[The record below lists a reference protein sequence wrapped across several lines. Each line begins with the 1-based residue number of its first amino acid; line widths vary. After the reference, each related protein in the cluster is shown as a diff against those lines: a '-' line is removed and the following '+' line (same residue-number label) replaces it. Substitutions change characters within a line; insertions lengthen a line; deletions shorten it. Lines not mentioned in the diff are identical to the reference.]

1 MDMKLLSKIVW
12 AEGMYLAPH
21 HFQAQNRYFED
32 AVHFATASLWKYG
45 YGFSACQLDT
55 DALRNGTVTLVH
67 ARGMFDDGLPF
78 DIPGCDAIPEP
89 RNIAGLFPATADH
102 LTVCLAIPRWLPDGQ
117 NCKLESGPDAGTRYS
132 GVVEML
138 HDENT
143 GRDEKPVQL
152 GHKNIR
158 LVLESEAD
166 DDLLTLPLARV
177 VRDGAGHFAFD
188 PAFVPPTLRL
198 SASPRLTD
206 MLQRLVE
213 ILEDKSASVSQE
225 QQQSAGKFQAGMS
238 ARHVSQFWFLHAINS
253 SLTPLRHLLLSKHG
267 HPEELFREMSRLAGA
282 LCTFGLKTHPRT
294 LPTYNHRDPGPGFD
308 ALDDHIRRH
317 LEIVVPSQAI
327 LIPLKPVERYFYEGE
342 IKDQRCFAR
351 SRWILGVHSR
361 VSEAE
366 LIAKVPQLVKV
377 CSSKFVP
384 ELVKRALAG
393 LTLTHLEVPPSAVSA
408 KVESQYFTIS
418 RGGPCW
424 EHIMQTRGVG
434 VYVPGELPSPE
445 MELVVLLES

>member
-1 MDMKLLSKIVW
+1 MKLLSKIVW

-32 AVHFATASLWKYG
+32 SVHFATASLWNNG
-45 YGFSACQLDT
+45 DGFSACQLDS

-67 ARGMFDDGLPF
+67 ARGIFEDGLPF
-78 DIPGCDAIPEP
+78 DIPECDASPES
-89 RNIAGLFPATADH
+89 RNIAELFPPTADH
-102 LTVCLAIPRWLPDGQ
+102 LTVSLAIPRWRADGQ
-117 NCKLESGPDAGTRYS
+117 NCMLDSGPVAGTRYS

-152 GHKNIR
+152 GHKNIQ
-158 LVLESEAD
+158 LVLESEASEG
-166 DDLLTLPLARV
+166 LLTLPLARV
-177 VRDGAGHFAFD
+177 MRAGAGYFIFD

-198 SASPRLTD
+198 SASERLTD

-213 ILEDKSASVSQE
+213 ILEEKSGVVSEE
-225 QQQSAGKFQAGMS
+225 QQQSGGKFQAGMS
-238 ARHVSQFWFLHAINS
+238 ARHVAQFWFLHAINS

-282 LCTFGLKTHPRT
+282 LCTFGLNTHPRS
-294 LPTYNHRDPGPGFD
+294 LPSYNHRDPGAGFD
-308 ALDDHIRRH
+308 ALDEHIRRH

-327 LIPLKPVERYFYEGE
+327 LIPLKAVDRYFHEGE
-342 IKDQRCFAR
+342 IKDQRCFGR
-351 SRWILGVHSR
+351 SRWILCIHSPIG
-361 VSEAE
+361 EAE

-377 CSSKFVP
+377 CSAKFVP

-393 LTLTHLEVPPSAVSA
+393 LTLTHLEVPPTAISA

-418 RGGPCW
+418 RSGPCW

-445 MELVVLLES
+445 MELVVILES

>member
-1 MDMKLLSKIVW
+1 MKLLSKIVW

-32 AVHFATASLWKYG
+32 AVHFATASLWKNG
-45 YGFSACQLDT
+45 YGFSACQLDA
-55 DALRNGTVTLVH
+55 DALRNGTVTLVN
-67 ARGMFDDGLPF
+67 ALGIFEDGLPF
-78 DIPGCDAIPEP
+78 AIPECDALP
-89 RNIAGLFPATADH
+89 ESRNIAALFPPTADH
-102 LTVCLAIPRWLPDGQ
+102 LTIALAIPRWLPDGQ
-117 NCKLESGPDAGTRYS
+117 NCKLESGPEASTRYS

-152 GHKNIR
+152 GHKNFR
-158 LVLESEAD
+158 LVLELEAG
-166 DDLLTLPLARV
+166 DDLLTLPMARV
-177 VRDGAGHFAFD
+177 IRDGAGHFAYD

-198 SASPRLTD
+198 SASERLTET
-206 MLQRLVE
+206 LRRLVE
-213 ILEDKSASVSQE
+213 ILEEKSATVSQE
-225 QQQSAGKFQAGMS
+225 QQQSVGKFQASMS

-282 LCTFGLKTHPRT
+282 LCTFGLNTHPRS
-294 LPTYNHRDPGPGFD
+294 LPTYDHRAPGPGFD

-327 LIPLKPVERYFYEGE
+327 VIPLKAVDRYFHEGGV
-342 IKDQRCFAR
+342 KDQRCFGR
-351 SRWILGVHSR
+351 SRWILGIHSP
-361 VSEAE
+361 VAEAE
-366 LIAKVPQLVKV
+366 LIAKVPQLVKI
-377 CSSKFVP
+377 CSAKFVP
-384 ELVKRALAG
+384 ELVRRALAG
-393 LTLTHLEVPPSAVSA
+393 LALTHLEVPPSAVAA
-408 KVESQYFTIS
+408 KVENQYFTIN
-418 RGGPCW
+418 RAGPCW
-424 EHIMQTRGVG
+424 EHIMQTRSVG

>member
-1 MDMKLLSKIVW
+1 MKLLSKIVW

-32 AVHFATASLWKYG
+32 SVHFATASLWRNG
-45 YGFSACQLDT
+45 NGFSACQLDA
-55 DALRNGTVTLVH
+55 DALRNGTVSLVH
-67 ARGMFDDGLPF
+67 ARGMFEDGLPF
-78 DIPGCDAIPEP
+78 DIPGSDALPDS
-89 RNIAGLFPATADH
+89 RNIAALFPPTADH
-102 LTVCLAIPRWLPDGQ
+102 LTVHLAIPRWLPDGQ
-117 NCKLESGPDAGTRYS
+117 NCKLESGPDASARYS
-132 GVVEML
+132 GVVEIL

-158 LVLESEAD
+158 LVLESEASEN
-166 DDLLTLPLARV
+166 LLTLPMARIM
-177 VRDGAGHFAFD
+177 RDGAGHFAFD
-188 PAFVPPTLRL
+188 PAFVPPTMRL
-198 SASPRLTD
+198 SASERLTD

-213 ILEDKSASVSQE
+213 ILEEKSAVVSQE
-225 QQQSAGKFQAGMS
+225 QQQAAGKFQAGMS

-282 LCTFGLKTHPRT
+282 LCTFGLNTHPRS
-294 LPTYNHRDPGPGFD
+294 LPAYDHRDPGPGFD
-308 ALDDHIRRH
+308 GLDDHIRRH

-327 LIPLKPVERYFYEGE
+327 VIPLKPVDRYFHEGE
-342 IKDQRCFAR
+342 VKDQRCFGP
-351 SRWILGVHSR
+351 SRWILGIHSA
-361 VSEAE
+361 VGEAE

-377 CSSKFVP
+377 CSAKFVP

-393 LTLTHLEVPPSAVSA
+393 LTLTHLEVPPYAVAA
-408 KVESQYFTIS
+408 KVESQYFAIS
-418 RGGPCW
+418 RSGPCW

-434 VYVPGELPSPE
+434 VYVPGELPAPE